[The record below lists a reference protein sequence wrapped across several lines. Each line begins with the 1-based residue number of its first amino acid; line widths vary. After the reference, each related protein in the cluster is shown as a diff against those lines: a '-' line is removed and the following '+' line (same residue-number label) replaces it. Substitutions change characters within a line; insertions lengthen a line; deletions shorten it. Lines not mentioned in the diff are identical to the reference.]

1 MKLLR
6 SILLFGWC
14 LLMVFP
20 FGAKAE
26 SKKVYTLAIIP
37 QMRVSEIYEKWTPF
51 LKKLSQELGI
61 EITIKPYTS
70 IQQFEADL
78 LKGGPDFA
86 YMNPYEAV
94 SAKDAQ
100 GYVPL
105 VKDSTNLVGILV
117 AHKGGSIRSV
127 KDLNGKEIAFPAPNA
142 FAASLYVRALLTEKE
157 KIHFKPRYVKT
168 HSNVYNTVV
177 VDKAVAAGGGV
188 VKTLLKEPGEIRS
201 QLTIIYETPSTA
213 SHPLSAH
220 PRVPDVL
227 RKKMVKA
234 VLDLANDKTNKELF
248 NNILMPEPVPA
259 DYQKDYLPLKK
270 LGLML
275 EKYMEAE

>member
-1 MKLLR
+1 MKDLR
-6 SILLFGWC
+6 FILLFVWC
-14 LLMVFP
+14 LFIVVP
-20 FGAKAE
+20 FEAKAE
-26 SKKVYTLAIIP
+26 SKKAYTIAIVP

-51 LKKLSQELGI
+51 LKKLSQESGI

-78 LKGGPDFA
+78 LKGVPDFA

-105 VKDSTNLVGILV
+105 VKDSTSLVGILV

-188 VKTLLKEPGEIRS
+188 VKTLMKEPEEIRS
-201 QLTIIYETPSTA
+201 QLTTIYETPSTA

-234 VLDLANDKTNKELF
+234 VLGLANDKANKELF
-248 NNILMPEPVPA
+248 TNILMPEPVPA

>member
-1 MKLLR
+1 MKDLR
-6 SILLFGWC
+6 FILLFVWC
-14 LLMVFP
+14 LFIVVP
-20 FGAKAE
+20 FEAKAE
-26 SKKVYTLAIIP
+26 SKKAYTIAIVP

-51 LKKLSQELGI
+51 LKKLSQESGI

-78 LKGGPDFA
+78 LKGVPDFA

-105 VKDSTNLVGILV
+105 VKDSTSLVGILV

-177 VDKAVAAGGGV
+177 VDKAVAAGGGG
-188 VKTLLKEPGEIRS
+188 VKTLMKEPEEIRS
-201 QLTIIYETPSTA
+201 QLTTIYETPSTA

-234 VLDLANDKTNKELF
+234 VLGLANDKANKELF
-248 NNILMPEPVPA
+248 TNILMPEPVPA

>member
-6 SILLFGWC
+6 STLLFGWC

-20 FGAKAE
+20 FGARAE
-26 SKKVYTLAIIP
+26 SKKIYTLGIIP

-51 LKKLSQELGI
+51 LKRLSQELGI
-61 EITIKPYTS
+61 EITIRPYTS

-78 LKGGPDFA
+78 LKGVPDFA

-105 VKDSTNLVGILV
+105 VKDSTSLVGILV
-117 AHKGGSIRSV
+117 AHRKGGIHSV
-127 KDLNGKEIAFPAPNA
+127 KDLNGREIAFPAPNA
-142 FAASLYVRALLTEKE
+142 FAASLYMRALLTEKE

-168 HSNVYNTVV
+168 DSNVYSTIV

-188 VKTLLKEPGEIRS
+188 VKTLIKEPEEIRN
-201 QLTIIYETPSTA
+201 QLTTIYETPGTA
-213 SHPLSAH
+213 SNPLSAH

-248 NNILMPEPVPA
+248 DNILMPEPIPA

-275 EKYMEAE
+275 EKYTEAE

>member
-1 MKLLR
+1 MKHHR
-6 SILLFGWC
+6 YVLLFASC
-14 LLMVFP
+14 LLIALS

-26 SKKVYTLAIIP
+26 SKKAYTIAIVP

-51 LKKLSQELGI
+51 LKKLSQESGI

-78 LKGGPDFA
+78 LKGVPDFA

-105 VKDSTNLVGILV
+105 VKDSTSLVGILV

-188 VKTLLKEPGEIRS
+188 VKTLMKEPEEIRS
-201 QLTIIYETPSTA
+201 QLTT
-213 SHPLSAH
+213 
-220 PRVPDVL
+220 VL
-227 RKKMVKA
+227 
-234 VLDLANDKTNKELF
+234 
-248 NNILMPEPVPA
+248 
-259 DYQKDYLPLKK
+259 
-270 LGLML
+270 
-275 EKYMEAE
+275 

>member
-1 MKLLR
+1 
-6 SILLFGWC
+6 
-14 LLMVFP
+14 MVVP
-20 FGAKAE
+20 FGARAE
-26 SKKVYTLAIIP
+26 SKKTYTLAIVP
-37 QMRVSEIYEKWTPF
+37 QMRVSEIYEKWTPL
-51 LKKLSQELGI
+51 LKKLLQESGI
-61 EITIKPYTS
+61 EIAIKPYTS

-78 LKGGPDFA
+78 LKGVPDFA

-94 SAKDAQ
+94 SARDAQ
-100 GYVPL
+100 GYIPL
-105 VKDSTNLVGILV
+105 VKDSTSLVGILV
-117 AHKGGSIRSV
+117 ANKNGGIHSV
-127 KDLNGKEIAFPAPNA
+127 NDLNGKEIAFPSPNA

-157 KIHFKPRYVKT
+157 KVHFKPRYVKT
-168 HSNVYNTVV
+168 HSNVYKTVV

-188 VKTLLKEPGEIRS
+188 VKTLMKEPKEIRS
-201 QLTIIYETPSTA
+201 QLTTIYETPRTA

-234 VLDLANDKTNKELF
+234 VLALANDKTNKELF
-248 NNILMPEPVPA
+248 ANILMPEPVPA

>member
-1 MKLLR
+1 MKDLR
-6 SILLFGWC
+6 FILLFVWC
-14 LLMVFP
+14 LFIVVP
-20 FGAKAE
+20 FEAKAE
-26 SKKVYTLAIIP
+26 SKKAYTIAIVP

-51 LKKLSQELGI
+51 LKKLSQESGI

-78 LKGGPDFA
+78 LKGVPDFA

-105 VKDSTNLVGILV
+105 VKDSTSLVGILV

-188 VKTLLKEPGEIRS
+188 VKTLMKEPEEIRS
-201 QLTIIYETPSTA
+201 QLTTIYETPSTA

-227 RKKMVKA
+227 RKKLVNA
-234 VLDLANDKTNKELF
+234 VLGLANDKANKELF
-248 NNILMPEPVPA
+248 TNILMPEPVPA

>member
-1 MKLLR
+1 MKDLR
-6 SILLFGWC
+6 FILLFVWC
-14 LLMVFP
+14 LFIVVP
-20 FGAKAE
+20 FEAKAE
-26 SKKVYTLAIIP
+26 SKKAYTIAIVP

-51 LKKLSQELGI
+51 LKKLSQESGI

-78 LKGGPDFA
+78 LKGVPDFA

-105 VKDSTNLVGILV
+105 VKDSTSLVGILV

-188 VKTLLKEPGEIRS
+188 VKTLMKEPEEIRS
-201 QLTIIYETPSTA
+201 QLTTIYETPSTA

-227 RKKMVKA
+227 RKKLVNA
-234 VLDLANDKTNKELF
+234 VLGLANDKTNKELF
-248 NNILMPEPVPA
+248 TNILMPEPVPA